1 MSSGTGMSAA
11 LLLFFY
17 IFPNPAHHLAR
28 AAAVWGAFLWAPCN
42 PWCIGITTA
51 FSGTNLCTPCNPWR
65 YRYACAHRMAL
76 RFLHAF
82 KNVPQFHGNMR
93 KPPQADLCVCII
105 VLFLWVV
112 LQDVTVG

>member
-51 FSGTNLCTPCNPWR
+51 FSGTNLCTPCNPWG
-65 YRYACAHRMAL
+65 YRYACAHHMAL

-82 KNVPQFHGNMR
+82 KNVPQFHGNNH
-93 KPPQADLCVCII
+93 AVY
-105 VLFLWVV
+105 LFLFPRLFF
-112 LQDVTVG
+112 LQKFHNCHS